1 MLPGMAG
8 ESVLAKIRETSEVPV
23 IIISAKTD
31 MDGKVLLLQTGADD
45 YITKPFDM
53 REVLARVELQL
64 KRKGT
69 TAKGQIEYQE
79 LHLDSENHLI
89 TINGTPLSFTRQEF
103 AIMELLMKHPDKIY
117 SKQELYELA
126 WEECYI
132 GEDKTLNVH
141 ISKVEIVYFV
151 CVDGRSFAYTEQ
163 DVYKV
168 NFTLAQLEEL
178 LKDISFYRCSK
189 SMIMNIDRVANLKS
203 LSSNRI
209 DAVMQNG
216 EHIMISRTYATEFR
230 RILRGEH

>member
-1 MLPGMAG
+1 MAVQILNLEEKTVSEILIIEDNDEINGLLKELLINAGYDVKQAFSGPEGLLYFSSGTYALILLDLMLPGMAG

-31 MDGKVLLLQTGADD
+31 MDGKVFLLQTGADD

-141 ISKVEIVYFV
+141 ISNIRKKIKLYSEREYIETVWGIGF
-151 CVDGRSFAYTEQ
+151 R
-163 DVYKV
+163 
-168 NFTLAQLEEL
+168 
-178 LKDISFYRCSK
+178 LKK
-189 SMIMNIDRVANLKS
+189 
-203 LSSNRI
+203 
-209 DAVMQNG
+209 
-216 EHIMISRTYATEFR
+216 
-230 RILRGEH
+230 